1 MKMRIMSQSIT
12 YKVENG
18 RILGLLSPLESLIQ
32 TIHHIL
38 RTERGKYNLVI
49 AEETYGVEVEDLFGM
64 NPIYAY
70 PRLQYTIREA
80 LLQDDRI
87 QEVMDFKILSHQDNA
102 VEITMTLQ
110 TTLEEQPILSFQEVI
125 TL

>member
-1 MKMRIMSQSIT
+1 MRSMSQSIT

-18 RILGLLSPLESLIQ
+18 RIQGFLNPLESLQQSIS
-32 TIHHIL
+32 HIL
-38 RTERGKYNLVI
+38 QTERGKYNYVI
-49 AEETYGVEVEDLFGM
+49 SDSNYGVEFEELFGM

-102 VEITMTLQ
+102 VEIVMTLQ